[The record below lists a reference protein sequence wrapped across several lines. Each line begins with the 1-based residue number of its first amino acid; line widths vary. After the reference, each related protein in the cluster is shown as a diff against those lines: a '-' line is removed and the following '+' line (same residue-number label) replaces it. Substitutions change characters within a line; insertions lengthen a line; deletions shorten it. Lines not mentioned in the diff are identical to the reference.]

1 MEKRTYCNLWY
12 LIAAVLGVLWRRD
25 TWVTVTQ
32 VEPIPYSQFQQD
44 LKDGRS
50 KNIAIS
56 ANTIQGSYK
65 DVRPEGRAI
74 RQRGQSPVARRL
86 SHDAFHP

>member
-32 VEPIPYSQFQQD
+32 VEPIPYGQFQQD

-56 ANTIQGSYK
+56 ANTPRARTRTSGRKGAQSGSAAN
-65 DVRPEGRAI
+65 RP
-74 RQRGQSPVARRL
+74 
-86 SHDAFHP
+86 